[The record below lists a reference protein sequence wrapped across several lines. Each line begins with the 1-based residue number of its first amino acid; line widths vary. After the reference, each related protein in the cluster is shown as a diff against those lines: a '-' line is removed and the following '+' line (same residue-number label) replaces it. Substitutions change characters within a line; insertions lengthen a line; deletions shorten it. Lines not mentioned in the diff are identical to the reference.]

1 MMWLGTIAEIVM
13 KRRHSFVQQ
22 AARLAIVAVALLA
35 ALPAHAII
43 VYEDPGRLTSLPVLT
58 GGVKP
63 GWQYIGNSAG
73 LGGIPIGPRA
83 WVTATHVTGTGSTGF
98 WYDNAGATG
107 FIEYFGTRA
116 VVSGDLAVMVLD
128 AGQPNFAAWAPVWQG
143 TGNIFLDQ
151 DVYMYGFGRLRGSVV
166 TNNVPAPNT
175 QKGWNWGA
183 YDFALSYGTN
193 ELEGLAAD
201 QSGNLYF
208 QMNFDQPTGQ
218 NGLPGTE
225 GIYSQFDSGG
235 GVFSYN
241 NANARW
247 ELIGINSSV
256 ETVSATANGAAIG
269 AALYDARGYYEGS
282 TLITGTANVPL
293 ASYATALPYKYDMLA
308 PYIVE
313 VPEPATW
320 SLMGIAIALGLLAKV
335 PVPKGVVLR
344 TLRP

>member
-1 MMWLGTIAEIVM
+1 MNMCRSL
-13 KRRHSFVQQ
+13 VQQ
-22 AARLAIVAVALLA
+22 TARLAVVVVAMFA

-43 VYEDPGRLTSLPVLT
+43 VYEDPGRLTSLPVLS

-98 WYDNAGATG
+98 WYDNAGTTAP
-107 FIEYFGTRA
+107 IEYFGTRA

-128 AGQPNFAAWAPVWQG
+128 AGQPDFAAWAPVWQG

-151 DVYMYGFGRLRGSVV
+151 DVYMYGFGRLRGSAV
-166 TNNVPAPNT
+166 TNNVPVPNT
-175 QKGWNWGA
+175 QKGWFWGD

-193 ELEGLAAD
+193 ELEGLVPD

-208 QMNFDQPTGQ
+208 QMNFDQPTID
-218 NGLPGTE
+218 NLLPDTE

-241 NANARW
+241 DANARW

-256 ETVSATANGAAIG
+256 DTVSTTSGGQPFG
-269 AALYDARGYYEGS
+269 AALYDARGYYDGT

-293 ASYATALPYKYDMLA
+293 ASYATALPYKYDVLA

-320 SLMGIAIALGLLAKV
+320 SLLGIAAALGLLAKV
-335 PVPKGVVLR
+335 RSRNEPVAHD
-344 TLRP
+344 RPVAP

>member
-1 MMWLGTIAEIVM
+1 M
-13 KRRHSFVQQ
+13 KTCRSFVLR
-22 AARLAIVAVALLA
+22 AALLAVGAAAMFA

-43 VYEDPGRLTSLPVLT
+43 VYEDPGRLTSMPVLA

-63 GWQYIGNSAG
+63 GWQYVGNSAG

-98 WYDNAGATG
+98 WYDNAGTTG

-116 VVSGDLAVMVLD
+116 VVSGDLAVMVLN
-128 AGQPNFAAWAPVWQG
+128 AGQPDFASWAPVWSG
-143 TGNIFLDQ
+143 TNNLLVDQ
-151 DVYMYGFGRLRGSVV
+151 PVYMYGFGRLRGSVV

-193 ELEGLAAD
+193 GLEGLVAD
-201 QSGNLYF
+201 QPGNLYF

-218 NGLPGTE
+218 NLLPGTE

-256 ETVSATANGAAIG
+256 ETVSATAGGSAIG
-269 AALYDARGYYEGS
+269 ASLYDARGYYDGT

-293 ASYATALPYKYDMLA
+293 ASYATALPYKYDVLA
-308 PYIVE
+308 PYMVV

-320 SLMGIAIALGLLAKV
+320 SLLGIAGALGLLARRVSYK
-335 PVPKGVVLR
+335 P
-344 TLRP
+344 